1 MLLFTMRGVFMKIN
15 GKEID
20 ISNLINEIN
29 NDSSML
35 KSRGNGIYL
44 SDDEVNILRRYKIDY
59 ERYNSLSSLIF
70 EIEEILNNE
79 TDVDDLEEVSAR
91 LTEMNYYNNTNK

>member
-1 MLLFTMRGVFMKIN
+1 MKIN